1 MSTPPP
7 DPYQSPGEY
16 PAGGQYSHQPQQPPP
31 PPQQPAPEP
40 SSGAPKR
47 ETDAFFSSLFDFSFT
62 KYVTLNF
69 AKIIYILAMALLVLG
84 YLFTIISAFAVST
97 GLGIV
102 TLLLGWIPVFIY
114 LVFIRVGLEFAVAMI
129 RTARNT
135 SIMAGHK

>member
-1 MSTPPP
+1 MSTLPP
-7 DPYQSPGEY
+7 DPYHSPGEH
-16 PAGGQYSHQPQQPPP
+16 PAGSQYSQPQQSPPP
-31 PPQQPAPEP
+31 PPQAPGTGAEAPA
-40 SSGAPKR
+40 R

-69 AKIIYILAMALLVLG
+69 AKIIYILAMVLLVLG
-84 YLFTIISAFAVST
+84 YLLTIISAFIAST

-135 SIMAGHK
+135 SIMAGLK